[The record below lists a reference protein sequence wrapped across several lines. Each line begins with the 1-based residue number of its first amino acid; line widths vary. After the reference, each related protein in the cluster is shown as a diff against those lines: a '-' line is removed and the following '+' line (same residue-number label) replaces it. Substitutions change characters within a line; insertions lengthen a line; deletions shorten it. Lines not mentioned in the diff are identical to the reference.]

1 MPAEVAGVPLHPL
14 VVHAV
19 VVLLPLA
26 ATGVLLMAVVPS
38 WRGRYGS
45 LVAVTALVGT
55 ALVPVATMSGEELEE
70 TVPATDALE
79 RHTELGESILAGAVP
94 LLVVAFLLWW
104 IGRRADRDR
113 LITSL
118 TKFVF
123 PVEGDRGW
131 NYAEVTA
138 GGIPLEEINFRT
150 MESKIVPGLHLVGEI
165 LDCDGRIGGFNFHWA
180 WATGYLAGRAS
191 VVFELP

>member
-113 LITSL
+113 DVPRWL
-118 TKFVF
+118 TTV
-123 PVEGDRGW
+123 VVVL
-131 NYAEVTA
+131 ALV
-138 GGIPLEEINFRT
+138 
-150 MESKIVPGLHLVGEI
+150 VGLGALVQVVLVGHSGAVAVWE
-165 LDCDGRIGGFNFHWA
+165 
-180 WATGYLAGRAS
+180 
-191 VVFELP
+191 